1 MVATRNITDLA
12 VLSTPSADDILLIV
26 DRLTATSSEAKQ
38 ITWADVT
45 ESIQDIVSAQAT
57 NSTTI
62 VFTYDDTAAT
72 LSAAVVDNTSTQKS
86 LSLIH
91 I

>member
-45 ESIQDIVSAQAT
+45 ESIQDIR
-57 NSTTI
+57 I
-62 VFTYDDTAAT
+62 
-72 LSAAVVDNTSTQKS
+72 K
-86 LSLIH
+86 
-91 I
+91 